1 MEKAKKMFHSIKV
14 KLDSAIQEISKM
26 NRYSN
31 LFSLKNGKPI
41 YTISSLRPKTKY
53 WIFFSFSYFLLYDGY
68 NRTETL
74 INQLLLAVK
83 EIEERENI
91 EIEIPKKNGA
101 VSVSVWNW
109 KFLKNKHPF
118 ISAWLEIEVLFK

>member
-1 MEKAKKMFHSIKV
+1 MG
-14 KLDSAIQEISKM
+14 
-26 NRYSN
+26 N
-31 LFSLKNGKPI
+31 LFILFHLFDQRQSIEN
-41 YTISSLRPKTKY
+41 
-53 WIFFSFSYFLLYDGY
+53 FFSFSYFLLYDGY